1 MADTVRITK
10 RVVDGLK
17 PDTSVWDSEL
27 SGFGVRCQRRDKVYF
42 LKTRVNGRQRWLTI
56 GKHGAPWTPDTARRE
71 ARAFLGDIAKGV
83 DPTAN
88 KAKGARLTLH
98 QLADKYLLEHVERK
112 RKPGTARHYRDCLT
126 RLVVPRLGKRAV
138 TEIRRSDV
146 AKWHRDLHETPYQA
160 NRALAVMSAMFSFAE
175 ECEFVPPD
183 SNPCRGVEKYPE
195 EGRERFL
202 TNEEINR
209 LSAAFEKAE
218 GNGRISPYTIA
229 ALRLLLVTG
238 ARKSEIQNLR
248 WEYVDFERSVLFLPD
263 SKTGRKTVQLNELA
277 LDLLKSLPR
286 VDGSPWVLP
295 GRKEGQPVKELKT
308 AWRTILKDAG
318 LSNVRPHDLRHT
330 FASVAAGAG
339 ASLLIIGKLLG
350 HRNPQTTLRYAH
362 LANDPLRQMGAQIGA
377 NLKAALEAKGEA

>member
-17 PDTSVWDSEL
+17 PDMSVWDSEL
-27 SGFGVRCQRRDKVYF
+27 SGFGVRCQRRDRVYF

-175 ECEFVPPD
+175 ECEFIPPD

-202 TNEEINR
+202 TNEEISR
-209 LSAAFEKAE
+209 LSAAFEKADRHALFE
-218 GNGRISPYTIA
+218 LPARTNGA
-229 ALRLLLVTG
+229 AELTLPDPVKQTVENE
-238 ARKSEIQNLR
+238 RKSILDDMAARQSAWFDEEMEKLDNWAEDKRAGLKADLKELDEQIKALKKEIRQTGN
-248 WEYVDFERSVLFLPD
+248 LPD
-263 SKTGRKTVQLNELA
+263 KLA
-277 LDLLKSLPR
+277 RQRQARALETKRD
-286 VDGSPWVLP
+286 
-295 GRKEGQPVKELKT
+295 E
-308 AWRTILKDAG
+308 AWRAYDTTAKEIETQKDNLLDQVEERLG
-318 LSNVRPHDLRHT
+318 QSVSEEEL
-330 FASVAAGAG
+330 FAIRFDVV
-339 ASLLIIGKLLG
+339 
-350 HRNPQTTLRYAH
+350 
-362 LANDPLRQMGAQIGA
+362 
-377 NLKAALEAKGEA
+377 